1 MTDKTAGIC
10 YLCKSNSNFYAMSAK
25 TIDYTPVGGVCSKM
39 IHAAVEDGKIC
50 EVVFVGGCHG
60 NTQGICSLVKGMPVD
75 EAIARLK
82 GIDCRGKGTSCPDQ
96 LARALEQV
104 G

>member
-1 MTDKTAGIC
+1 MDKTAGIC
-10 YLCKSNSNFYAMSAK
+10 YLCKSNSNFHAMSAK

-82 GIDCRGKGTSCPDQ
+82 GID
-96 LARALEQV
+96 
-104 G
+104 